1 MDRSLADLKPGDRA
15 RVIRFN
21 DMGPLSQRI
30 MTLGLLEG
38 SEVQVIRRAPTGD
51 PMEIRVMDYA
61 LSLRR
66 DEASTIQVELLS

>member
-1 MDRSLADLKPGDRA
+1 
-15 RVIRFN
+15 
-21 DMGPLSQRI
+21 MGPLSQRI

>member
-1 MDRSLADLKPGDRA
+1 MGSSLADLKPGDRA
-15 RVIRFN
+15 RVIRF
-21 DMGPLSQRI
+21 DDRGPLSQRI

-38 SEVQVIRRAPTGD
+38 SEVQVIRRAPAGD

-66 DEASTIQVELLS
+66 DEARTIQVELLS